1 MFSDNLFD
9 EELQACE
16 FCGMNLD
23 VFDEHTPECPVN
35 FVTKDNFDLIREQEE
50 QIYYELSRDG
60 DVPRSIGMQLLL
72 ITDLIIS
79 SQKRWQNKSLMGKFD
94 ELLNKYSDLT
104 SFIEALSGAG
114 VLTELHDVIAFL
126 KDPSQYDEL
135 FSVWIEHGQPDKSD
149 EDAWLFFVNMVNS
162 NGWKKNDN
170 F

>member
-1 MFSDNLFD
+1 MFNENMFND
-9 EELQACE
+9 EYQACE

-23 VFDEHTPECPVN
+23 VFEDHTPECPVN
-35 FVTKDNFDLIREQEE
+35 FIPKENFDLIREQET
-50 QIYYELSRDG
+50 QIYEELIRGG
-60 DVPRSIGMQLLL
+60 DMSKSIGMQLLL

-94 ELLNKYSDLT
+94 ELLNSYSDLT
-104 SFIEALSGAG
+104 SFIEALVNAG
-114 VLTELHDVIAFL
+114 VLLEVSDVVAFL

-149 EDAWLFFVNMVNS
+149 EDAWMFFLSMINS
-162 NGWKKNDN
+162 NGWKKDEN